1 MPINKYLR
9 GLRPPTP
16 GPVRLGGDSVKTRYA
31 PGAEE
36 KMYAEAVGSPRA
48 KFRRAIAKVGEAEGA
63 RPFAGQSKTA
73 GQGGRN
79 NPFARA
85 AALGRAAS
93 EGFPGLFKK
102 KGGK

>member
-36 KMYAEAVGSPRA
+36 KIYAEAVGSKRA
-48 KFRRAIAKVGEAEGA
+48 KMRRAFGAIGQAESAPRRSPTDGPSA
-63 RPFAGQSKTA
+63 LQRL
-73 GQGGRN
+73 GGL
-79 NPFARA
+79 A
-85 AALGRAAS
+85 RAAS
-93 EGFPGLFKK
+93 EGFPGLLKK